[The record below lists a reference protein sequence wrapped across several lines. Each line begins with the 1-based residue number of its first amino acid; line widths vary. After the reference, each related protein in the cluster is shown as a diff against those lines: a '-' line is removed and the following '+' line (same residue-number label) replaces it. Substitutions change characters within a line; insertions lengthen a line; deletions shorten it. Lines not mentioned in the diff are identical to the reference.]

1 MSSIITA
8 NDLYRINNLYKILI
22 ELEGGNQPFDPGR
35 YILSLND
42 FGTMVKLLYAIYLNK
57 DKENLSLIKSFFTH
71 IMFQKEIEKIKT
83 STLLEEY
90 SQILFSKN
98 SHLNIFDKEKE
109 LPDEEDLI
117 KICKAKKLI
126 K

>member
-1 MSSIITA
+1 
-8 NDLYRINNLYKILI
+8 
-22 ELEGGNQPFDPGR
+22 
-35 YILSLND
+35 
-42 FGTMVKLLYAIYLNK
+42 MVKLLYAIYLNK